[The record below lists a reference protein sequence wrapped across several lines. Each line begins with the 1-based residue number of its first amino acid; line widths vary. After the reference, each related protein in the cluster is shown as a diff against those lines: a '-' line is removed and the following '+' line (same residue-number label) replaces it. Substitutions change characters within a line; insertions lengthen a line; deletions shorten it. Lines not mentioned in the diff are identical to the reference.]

1 MAPLTIRQKIVLMS
15 SVIVL
20 FTALSITWMSTSLA
34 KNVIE
39 RRLLENEL
47 PSIIEK
53 ISSNIDN
60 QIHTMQA
67 LSEQIANNRFALQWL
82 EDDAPRQQES
92 LLVESLKA
100 IAKAN
105 DLSGA
110 SFADRQS
117 AKYWNDQGFLR
128 VLEKGKA
135 DNWFFEYRKSEK
147 KNMVSV
153 YQDPNTG
160 KTDLFVN
167 YQETQGRGLAGT
179 AKSFNDVV
187 DMLSTLRVEQTG
199 FVFLVNKD
207 AQVELHKDRTLRGRT
222 LAQLYPE
229 ADTQAILSQSK
240 MQIQIVDADTKYIL
254 ASSHI
259 PSMDWFV
266 VAYIPYDEVFISLT
280 KATWKIAFASLFILL
295 IAIAITWFIAK
306 SITRPIN
313 RLAGVF
319 SDMGQGKANLAY
331 RLPETRH
338 VEINQI
344 SQGYN
349 QFISKL
355 SHVFEEIGASGSQ
368 LREVANNLSNDANQ
382 TQKRA
387 KNTSANTI
395 ELTAALNQVD
405 AAAVSNVQKADN
417 AAEISKRVGEDGIAI
432 ATMIQTTQSDIMSLA
447 AKINDVAE
455 VIRSLTTNT
464 ETIAEVLQTIE
475 AISEQTNLLALNAA
489 IEAARAGEQGRGF
502 AVVADEVRTLA
513 SRTAEST
520 REIQTIMEA
529 LKLTSANATNEISL
543 IIEQSKSTSD
553 SIVNAEEILKKNTIH
568 FEEISQSN
576 ADVAH
581 STKEQSEVITNIN
594 ERMLTIKSNAEENL
608 TQIEQVAQES
618 NNLIELAQKL
628 DDLLHAYQQHS
639 AR

>member
-15 SVIVL
+15 SAIVL

-34 KNVIE
+34 KSVIE
-39 RRLLENEL
+39 KRLLENEL
-47 PSIIEK
+47 PSTIEK
-53 ISSNIDN
+53 VALKIDS
-60 QIHTMQA
+60 QIHTMRA
-67 LSEQIANNRFALQWL
+67 LSEQIADNQFALQWL
-82 EDDAPRQQES
+82 EDGAPKQQEN
-92 LLVESLKA
+92 LLVENLNA

-128 VLEKGKA
+128 VLQQDQA
-135 DNWFFEYRKSEK
+135 DNWFFEYRKSGQAS
-147 KNMVSV
+147 MVSV

-167 YQETQGRGLAGT
+167 YQQTQGRGLAGT

-187 DMLSTLRVEQTG
+187 DMLATLKVEQTG

-207 AQVELHKDRTLRGRT
+207 AEVELHKDRKLRGQT

-229 ADTQAILSQSK
+229 AKTKALLSQSK
-240 MQIQIVDADTKYIL
+240 MQIQIVDANTKYIL

-280 KATWKIAFASLFILL
+280 QATWKIALASLFILF
-295 IAIAITWFIAK
+295 IAIAITWFMAK

-355 SHVFEEIGASGSQ
+355 SHVFEEISASGSQ

-387 KNTSANTI
+387 KNTSVNTI

-405 AAAVSNVQKADN
+405 AAAVSNVQKADI

-432 ATMIQTTQSDIMSLA
+432 ANMIQTTQSDIMSLTS
-447 AKINDVAE
+447 KINDVAN

-520 REIQTIMEA
+520 KEIQTIMEA
-529 LKLTSANATNEISL
+529 LKSTSANATNEISL

-553 SIVNAEEILKKNTIH
+553 SIVNTEQILKKNTVH
-568 FEEISQSN
+568 FAEITQSN

-594 ERMLTIKSNAEENL
+594 ERMLTIKGNAEDNL

-628 DDLLHAYQQHS
+628 DDLLHAYQQHRS
-639 AR
+639 R